1 MTEKEIIEFL
11 KENQKYLPKDEEW
24 RKMIVKACMS
34 ADSIQA
40 ENVKKMKFK
49 NPAIMQAVSILLG
62 WLGIDRLI
70 LGDFVFGFMKMFVC
84 CGVFGIGWLIDIVRI
99 KKDTRYFN
107 AAKLLVY
114 FYPGKIKKPTFFN
127 MFFSSK
133 KNTENL
139 INTINS
145 AKGFRDTFDIH

>member
-1 MTEKEIIEFL
+1 MTENEIIEFF
-11 KENQKYLPKDEEW
+11 KENQKYLPKNEEW

-40 ENVKKMKFK
+40 EEVKRMKFK
-49 NPAIMQAVSILLG
+49 NPAIMQVISIFLG

-127 MFFSSK
+127 MFFSNK
-133 KNTENL
+133 KNIENL
-139 INTINS
+139 TNAINS
-145 AKGFRDTFDIH
+145 ANAFRDTFSPH

>member
-1 MTEKEIIEFL
+1 MTENEIIEFF
-11 KENQKYLPKDEEW
+11 KENQKYLPKNEEW

-40 ENVKKMKFK
+40 EEVKRMKFK
-49 NPAIMQAVSILLG
+49 NPAIMQVISIFLG

-127 MFFSSK
+127 MFFSNK
-133 KNTENL
+133 KNIENL
-139 INTINS
+139 KNAINS
-145 AKGFRDTFDIH
+145 ANAFRDTFSPH

>member
-1 MTEKEIIEFL
+1 M
-11 KENQKYLPKDEEW
+11 
-24 RKMIVKACMS
+24 
-34 ADSIQA
+34 
-40 ENVKKMKFK
+40 
-49 NPAIMQAVSILLG
+49 
-62 WLGIDRLI
+62 I

-127 MFFSSK
+127 MFFSNK

-139 INTINS
+139 INAINS
-145 AKGFRDTFDIH
+145 AKDFRDTFYLH

>member
-1 MTEKEIIEFL
+1 MTENEIIVFL
-11 KENQKYLPKDEEW
+11 KENNNYFPKDEEW
-24 RKMIVKACMS
+24 RKMIVRACMS

-40 ENVKKMKFK
+40 EEVKKMKFK
-49 NPAIMQAVSILLG
+49 NPAIMQVVSIFLG

-70 LGDFVFGFMKMFVC
+70 LGDYVFGFMKMFVC

-127 MFFSSK
+127 MFFSNK

-139 INTINS
+139 KNAINS
-145 AKGFRDTFDIH
+145 AKELRDTFYIH

>member
-1 MTEKEIIEFL
+1 MTETEIVEFL
-11 KENQKYLPKDEEW
+11 RENQKFLPKDEDW
-24 RKMIVKACMS
+24 KKMIVRACMS
-34 ADSIQA
+34 ADAAQA
-40 ENVKKMKFK
+40 EKVKNMKFK
-49 NPAIMQAVSILLG
+49 NPAVMQVVSILFG

-70 LGDFVFGFMKMFVC
+70 LGDYVFGFMKMFIC

-127 MFFSSK
+127 MFFSNK

-139 INTINS
+139 ANAIDS
-145 AKGFRDTFDIH
+145 AGAFRNTFDLH

>member
-11 KENQKYLPKDEEW
+11 KENQKYLPKDEKW

-139 INTINS
+139 INAINS
-145 AKGFRDTFDIH
+145 AKGFRDTFDLH

>member
-133 KNTENL
+133 KKYGKFDKCYQL
-139 INTINS
+139 G
-145 AKGFRDTFDIH
+145 KGF